1 VVKAN
6 SQWLIAGNTSYEPR
20 TTGYELERINMTTR
34 LDLRNLIRRR
44 LGDLALPYHW
54 SDLQLNQWLNDAIA
68 DYGLYFPRTL
78 SLEIDAEAG
87 VRAYELPADY
97 QSAIRI
103 EYPVGEETPCLLQ
116 RLSMNEQDFWELAG
130 RYDILPRGDA
140 STASELW
147 LSDTPHDGE
156 AIRID
161 YLADHASLDDDGD
174 VTSVPDRH
182 LELLLLFVR
191 WASLQEL
198 ASSEARNPNPGSLS
212 LSALDAN
219 TLRAEATYRRQLAEA
234 LQRESASAVV
244 SWAQEKIY

>member
-1 VVKAN
+1 
-6 SQWLIAGNTSYEPR
+6 
-20 TTGYELERINMTTR
+20 MTTR
-34 LDLRNLIRRR
+34 LDLRNLVRRR

-78 SLEIDAEAG
+78 CQEIAAKAG
-87 VRAYELPADY
+87 VRAYELPGDF

-103 EYPVGEETPCLLQ
+103 EYPDGEEPPCLLQ
-116 RLSMNEQDFWELAG
+116 RLSMEEQDFWELAG
-130 RYDILPRGDA
+130 RYDILARGDA
-140 STASELW
+140 AIPGELW
-147 LSDTPHDGE
+147 LSDSPHDGE
-156 AIRID
+156 TIRFN

-198 ASSEARNPNPGSLS
+198 TSSEARNPNPGSLS

-219 TLRAEATYRRQLAEA
+219 TLRAEATYRQQVAQA
-234 LQRESASAVV
+234 LRRESASAVV
-244 SWAQEKIY
+244 SWVEERIY